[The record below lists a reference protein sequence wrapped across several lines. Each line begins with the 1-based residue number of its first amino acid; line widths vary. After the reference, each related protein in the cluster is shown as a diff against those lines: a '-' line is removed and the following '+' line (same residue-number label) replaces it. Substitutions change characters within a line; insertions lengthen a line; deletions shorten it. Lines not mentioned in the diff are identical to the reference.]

1 MSITKNK
8 KSDIIKDFGK
18 NSKDSGSPNVQAA
31 ILTERIK
38 YLTTHFSKN
47 KKDKHSNTGLNK
59 LIIKR
64 KKLLDY
70 LNRTKP
76 DAYQKLIKQ
85 LDLRK

>member
-1 MSITKNK
+1 MKKKILNK
-8 KSDIIKDFGK
+8 RDFIKKVQKHKSDV
-18 NSKDSGSPNVQAA
+18 GSSEVQIS

-38 YLTTHFSKN
+38 YLTEHFSKN
-47 KKDKHSNTGLNK
+47 KKDRHSNTGLNK

-70 LNRTKP
+70 LSRKEP
-76 DAYQKLIKQ
+76 DIYQKIIKQ

>member
-1 MSITKNK
+1 MKMTINKNK
-8 KSDIIKDFGK
+8 LIEKAKIHANDV
-18 NSKDSGSPNVQAA
+18 GSSQVQIS

>member
-1 MSITKNK
+1 MKKKILNK
-8 KSDIIKDFGK
+8 IDLIQKVQKHKSDV
-18 NSKDSGSPNVQAA
+18 GSSEVQIS

-38 YLTTHFSKN
+38 YLIEHFSKN
-47 KKDKHSNTGLNK
+47 KKDKHSNTGLSK

-70 LNRTKP
+70 LNRKEP
-76 DAYQKLIKQ
+76 NIYQKIIKQ

>member
-1 MSITKNK
+1 MKKLANK
-8 KSDIIKDFGK
+8 KKLIEKVKIH
-18 NSKDSGSPNVQAA
+18 SKDVGSSQVQIS

-70 LNRTKP
+70 LNRKKP

-85 LDLRK
+85 LELRK

>member
-1 MSITKNK
+1 MKKTINKNK
-8 KSDIIKDFGK
+8 LIEKAKIHANDV
-18 NSKDSGSPNVQAA
+18 GSSQVQIS

-64 KKLLDY
+64 KKLLYY

>member
-1 MSITKNK
+1 MNK
-8 KSDIIKDFGK
+8 KIVNERDLIQKVQKHKTDV
-18 NSKDSGSPNVQAA
+18 GSSEVQIG

-38 YLTTHFSKN
+38 YLTEHFSKN

-70 LNRTKP
+70 LSRREPNI
-76 DAYQKLIKQ
+76 YQKIIKQ

>member
-1 MSITKNK
+1 MKKTINKNK
-8 KSDIIKDFGK
+8 LIEKAKIHANDV
-18 NSKDSGSPNVQAA
+18 GSSQVQIS
-31 ILTERIK
+31 ILTGRIK

>member
-1 MSITKNK
+1 MKKTINKNK
-8 KSDIIKDFGK
+8 LIEKVKIHAKDV
-18 NSKDSGSPNVQAA
+18 GSSQVQIS

>member
-1 MSITKNK
+1 MKRTINKNK
-8 KSDIIKDFGK
+8 LIEKVKIHAKDV
-18 NSKDSGSPNVQAA
+18 GSSQVQIS

>member
-1 MSITKNK
+1 MKKLANK
-8 KSDIIKDFGK
+8 KKLIEKVKIH
-18 NSKDSGSPNVQAA
+18 SKDVGSSQVQIS

-64 KKLLDY
+64 KKILDY
-70 LNRTKP
+70 LNRKKP
-76 DAYQKLIKQ
+76 DAYQKLNKQ

>member
-1 MSITKNK
+1 MKKIINKNK
-8 KSDIIKDFGK
+8 LIDKFKMHTKDA
-18 NSKDSGSPNVQAA
+18 GSTQVQIS

-38 YLTTHFSKN
+38 LLTTHFSKN

-70 LNRTKP
+70 LNRKKP
-76 DAYQKLIKQ
+76 EDYQKLIKQ

>member
-1 MSITKNK
+1 MRHKFKMHTK
-8 KSDIIKDFGK
+8 DA
-18 NSKDSGSPNVQAA
+18 GSTQVQIS

-70 LNRTKP
+70 LNRKKP
-76 DAYQKLIKQ
+76 EDYQKLIKQ

>member
-1 MSITKNK
+1 MKKTINKNK
-8 KSDIIKDFGK
+8 LIEKVKIHANDV
-18 NSKDSGSPNVQAA
+18 GSSQVQIS
-31 ILTERIK
+31 ILTERIN

>member
-1 MSITKNK
+1 MKKTINKNK
-8 KSDIIKDFGK
+8 LIEKAKIHANDV
-18 NSKDSGSPNVQAA
+18 GSSQVQIS

>member
-1 MSITKNK
+1 MKKLANK
-8 KSDIIKDFGK
+8 KKLIEKVKIH
-18 NSKDSGSPNVQAA
+18 SKDVGSSQVQIS

-70 LNRTKP
+70 LNRKKP

>member
-1 MSITKNK
+1 MKKTINKNK
-8 KSDIIKDFGK
+8 LIEKVKIHANDV
-18 NSKDSGSPNVQAA
+18 GSSQVQIS